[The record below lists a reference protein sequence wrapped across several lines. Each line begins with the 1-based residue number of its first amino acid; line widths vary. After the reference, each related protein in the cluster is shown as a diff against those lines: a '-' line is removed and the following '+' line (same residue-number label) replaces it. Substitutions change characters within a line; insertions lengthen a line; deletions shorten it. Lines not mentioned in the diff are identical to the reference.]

1 MKSQGKKEPSQRQ
14 LRVGEQIRHTLSSAF
29 MRGDVF
35 AKELQG
41 VSITVSQ
48 VSVSPDMRHAL
59 AYVMPLGGGD
69 AESKQAIVAALNEE
83 SKHLSHLVAKQ
94 STSKYSP
101 RVRFTL
107 DDTYDNASHIDALLR
122 KAKTPPLSSGEK

>member
-1 MKSQGKKEPSQRQ
+1 MSLHKSKEPSQRQ

-29 MRGDVF
+29 MRGEVF
-35 AKELQG
+35 APELQG

-69 AESKQAIVAALNEE
+69 NKDIIIKALNEE
-83 SKHLSHLVAKQ
+83 AKHLNRLIAKQ
-94 STSKYSP
+94 STSKFSP
-101 RVRFTL
+101 RVRFAL
-107 DDTYDNASHIDALLR
+107 DDTFDNASHIDELLR
-122 KAKTPPLSSGEK
+122 KARVSSDME